1 MAHPDHAAALQRTLT
16 KIEIIMGSLLET
28 LSEQRQAV
36 ADADLPRLLAAVARQ
51 DEQIGDLA
59 VAERARLEAM
69 IGLEAE
75 DLPTAIS
82 RLPADVRLRV
92 LGTCD
97 RIATLVRR
105 VDEARAANQRLID
118 AALRSTQGATR
129 LLGPLVGPVEQPG
142 GGRPLVAPLMDRRV

>member
-1 MAHPDHAAALQRTLT
+1 MAQPDHAAALQRALT

-82 RLPADVRLRV
+82 RLPVEVRLHV

-97 RIATLVRR
+97 RIATLIRQ

-118 AALRSTQGATR
+118 AALRSTQGTVK
-129 LLGPLVGPVEQPG
+129 LLGPLVGPIEHRGRQPMAAS
-142 GGRPLVAPLMDRRV
+142 LVDQRV